1 MFTGIIEE
9 VGKVKMIQ
17 RGNITKIAVEC
28 KKVLDG
34 VKIGDSIAVNGVCL
48 TVTNIG
54 KDLFTSDI
62 MYETLK
68 TSNLRS
74 LNIGSIVNLE
84 RALSISGRLNGH
96 IVTGHVDTVGTII
109 DKNKINGTTTF
120 KIKIDERYSKYVAD
134 KGSIAVDGIS
144 LTVVESSASYFTV
157 SIIPHTENNTNLN
170 VKRIGDTVN
179 IEVDILSKY
188 AERLLAKKNDD
199 EFLIE
204 NYL

>member
-34 VKIGDSIAVNGVCL
+34 VRIGDSVAVNGVCL

-68 TSNLRS
+68 TSNLGS
-74 LNIGSIVNLE
+74 LKIGSIVNLE
-84 RALSISGRLNGH
+84 RALSILGRLNGH

-109 DKNKINGTTTF
+109 DKNKINDTTTF
-120 KIKIDERYSKYVAD
+120 KIKIGERYSKYVAD

-157 SIIPHTENNTNLN
+157 SIIPHTDNNTTLN
-170 VKRIGDTVN
+170 IKRIGDTVN

-188 AERLLAKKNDD
+188 AERLLAKKNVD

>member
-28 KKVLDG
+28 KKVLDD
-34 VKIGDSIAVNGVCL
+34 VRIGDSIAVNGVCL

-68 TSNLRS
+68 TSNLGS
-74 LNIGSIVNLE
+74 LKIGSIVNLE

-157 SIIPHTENNTNLN
+157 SIIPHTENNTTLN
-170 VKRIGDTVN
+170 IKRIGDTVN

-188 AERLLAKKNDD
+188 AERLLAKKNVD
-199 EFLIE
+199 EFFTKT
-204 NYL
+204 

>member
-34 VKIGDSIAVNGVCL
+34 VRIGDSIAVNGVCL

-62 MYETLK
+62 MYGTLK
-68 TSNLRS
+68 TSNLGS
-74 LNIGSIVNLE
+74 LKIGSIVNLE

-109 DKNKINGTTTF
+109 DKNKINSTTTF

-157 SIIPHTENNTNLN
+157 SIIPHTENNTTLN
-170 VKRIGDTVN
+170 IKRIGDTVN

-188 AERLLAKKNDD
+188 AERLLTKKNVD
-199 EFLIE
+199 EFFTKT
-204 NYL
+204 

>member
-17 RGNITKIAVEC
+17 RGNITKMAVEC

-68 TSNLRS
+68 TSNLGS
-74 LNIGSIVNLE
+74 LKIGSIVNLE

-134 KGSIAVDGIS
+134 KGSVAVDGIS

-157 SIIPHTENNTNLN
+157 SIIPHTEINTTLN
-170 VKRIGDTVN
+170 IKRIGDTVN

-188 AERLLAKKNDD
+188 AERLLTNKNVD

>member
-34 VKIGDSIAVNGVCL
+34 VRIGDSIAVNGVCL

-68 TSNLRS
+68 TSNLGS
-74 LNIGSIVNLE
+74 LKIGSIVNLE

-109 DKNKINGTTTF
+109 DKNKINSTTTF

-157 SIIPHTENNTNLN
+157 SIIPHTENNTTLN
-170 VKRIGDTVN
+170 IKRIGDTVN

-188 AERLLAKKNDD
+188 AERLLAKKNVD

>member
-34 VKIGDSIAVNGVCL
+34 VKIGDSIAVSGVCL

>member
-34 VKIGDSIAVNGVCL
+34 VRIGDSIAVNGVCL

-68 TSNLRS
+68 TSNLGS
-74 LNIGSIVNLE
+74 LKIGSIVNLE

-109 DKNKINGTTTF
+109 DKNKINSTTTF

-157 SIIPHTENNTNLN
+157 SIIPHTENNTTLN
-170 VKRIGDTVN
+170 IKRIGDTVN

-188 AERLLAKKNDD
+188 AERLLTKKNVD

>member
-34 VKIGDSIAVNGVCL
+34 VRIGDSVAVNGVCL

-68 TSNLRS
+68 TSNLVS
-74 LNIGSIVNLE
+74 LKIGSIVNLE
-84 RALSISGRLNGH
+84 RALSILGRLNGH

-109 DKNKINGTTTF
+109 DKNKINDTTTF
-120 KIKIDERYSKYVAD
+120 KIKIGERYSKYVAD

-157 SIIPHTENNTNLN
+157 SIIPHTDNNTTLN
-170 VKRIGDTVN
+170 IKRIGDTVN

-188 AERLLAKKNDD
+188 AERLLAKKNVD

>member
-17 RGNITKIAVEC
+17 RGNITKMAVEC
-28 KKVLDG
+28 KKALDG

-68 TSNLRS
+68 TSNLGS
-74 LNIGSIVNLE
+74 LKIGSIVNLE

-96 IVTGHVDTVGTII
+96 IVTGHVDTVGAII
-109 DKNKINGTTTF
+109 EKNKINGTTTF

-134 KGSIAVDGIS
+134 KGSVAVDGIS

-157 SIIPHTENNTNLN
+157 SIIPHTEINTTLN
-170 VKRIGDTVN
+170 IKRIGDTVN

-188 AERLLAKKNDD
+188 AERLLTKKNVD

>member
-17 RGNITKIAVEC
+17 RGNITKMAVEC
-28 KKVLDG
+28 KKALDG

-68 TSNLRS
+68 TSNLGS
-74 LNIGSIVNLE
+74 LKIGSIVNLE

-109 DKNKINGTTTF
+109 EKNKINGTTTF

-157 SIIPHTENNTNLN
+157 SIIPHTEINTTLN
-170 VKRIGDTVN
+170 IKRIGDTVN

-188 AERLLAKKNDD
+188 AERLLTKKNVD